1 MFNLLLTCKSTKTLN
16 ITSKIIF
23 TQYDR
28 DKDGYINLKE
38 LDDIIES
45 REYEHDI
52 PDYCAKKIHN
62 MADKDGNGKI
72 DLEEFI
78 YMIHHPDLAPLF
90 GHYVNR

>member
-1 MFNLLLTCKSTKTLN
+1 M
-16 ITSKIIF
+16 I
-23 TQYDR
+23 D
-28 DKDGYINLKE
+28 
-38 LDDIIES
+38 S

-52 PDYCAKKIHN
+52 PDFVAKKVHE
-62 MADKDGNGKI
+62 MADKDNDGKL